1 MKKALGFWLLA
12 LGLAGCGAA
21 PPIERTFDSP
31 DAAAEAVIEGLGRT
45 DESALKALALN
56 EREFR
61 DHVWPELPASRPE
74 RNLSFA
80 YVWGDLRQKSEY
92 SLQQVL
98 AEHGG
103 QRYTLASVRF
113 DGETTSYDSY
123 AVHRATVLRVRNEH
137 GQETDVR
144 LFGSMIEKD
153 GRWKVFSYVT
163 D

>member
-1 MKKALGFWLLA
+1 MLA
-12 LGLAGCGAA
+12 LALAGCSSV
-21 PPIERTFDSP
+21 PPLDNVQSSP
-31 DAAAEAVIEGLGRT
+31 EAVAQEVLAAIESENR
-45 DESALKALALN
+45 DALEHLVLS
-56 EREFR
+56 ETEFR

-92 SLQQVL
+92 SLQQSL

-113 DGETTSYDSY
+113 GRTTPYDSY
-123 AVHRATVLRVRNEH
+123 VVHRDTVLTVRTRGGDEL
-137 GQETDVR
+137 DVR
-144 LFGSMIEKD
+144 LFGSMIEQN
-153 GRWKVFSYVT
+153 GRWKVFSYVV

>member
-1 MKKALGFWLLA
+1 MIAA
-12 LGLAGCGAA
+12 VAGCGAQ
-21 PPIERTFDSP
+21 PPLGNTQGS
-31 DAAAEAVIEGLGRT
+31 AEAMAREVLNAFARGDEARLGALVISEQ
-45 DESALKALALN
+45 
-56 EREFR
+56 EFR

-92 SLQQVL
+92 SLQQAL

-113 DGETTSYDSY
+113 GRTTPYDSY
-123 AVHRATVLRVRNEH
+123 IVHRDTVLTVRTKDDEEH
-137 GQETDVR
+137 DVR